1 MKKLL
6 ILSIV
11 FSIFISCGTENKKS
25 YLIKDVI
32 LTAEGPLFDG
42 PNTLQANHLIDL
54 NAIESGLNAEQIS
67 SVRITKASISSE
79 DSTVFDKVR
88 NFVLQL
94 TAADAKME
102 RIAVLNPVQKGI
114 KQAELNVSSES
125 ELKDNFSQKEI
136 TLILDAD
143 LIGDMESNL
152 TYTGSFE
159 FEITYKK

>member
-1 MKKLL
+1 MRKLL

-11 FSIFISCGTENKKS
+11 IFISCGTENKKS

-67 SVRITKASISSE
+67 GVRITKASISTE
-79 DSTVFDKVR
+79 DSTGFDKVR

-102 RIAVLNPVQKGI
+102 RIAVLNPVQKVI
-114 KQAELNVSSES
+114 KQAELNVSAES

>member
-1 MKKLL
+1 MKKLT

-11 FSIFISCGTENKKS
+11 FFIFFSCANESKKS

-54 NAIESGLNAEQIS
+54 NAIENGLNAEQIS
-67 SVRITKASISSE
+67 GVSITKASITTE
-79 DSTVFDKVR
+79 NSTGFDKVR

-94 TAADAKME
+94 TSADAKME

-114 KQAELNVSSES
+114 KKAELNVSSVG

-143 LIGDMESNL
+143 LIGDMENNL

>member
-32 LTAEGPLFDG
+32 LTAEGQLFDG

-67 SVRITKASISSE
+67 GVRITKASISTE
-79 DSTVFDKVR
+79 DSTGFDKVR

-114 KQAELNVSSES
+114 KQAELNVSAES

>member
-6 ILSIV
+6 ILSIL
-11 FSIFISCGTENKKS
+11 FSIFFSCGTETKKS

-42 PNTLQANHLIDL
+42 PNTLQANHIIDL

-67 SVRITKASISSE
+67 GVRITKASIATE
-79 DSTVFDKVR
+79 DSTGFDKVR

-114 KQAELNVSSES
+114 KQAELNVSAES
-125 ELKDNFSQKEI
+125 DLKDNFSQKEI

>member
-1 MKKLL
+1 MRKLL

-11 FSIFISCGTENKKS
+11 VSIFISCGTENKKS

-67 SVRITKASISSE
+67 GVRITKASISTE
-79 DSTVFDKVR
+79 DSTGFDKVR

-114 KQAELNVSSES
+114 KQAELNVSAES

>member
-1 MKKLL
+1 MKKITLL
-6 ILSIV
+6 LFLSTV
-11 FSIFISCGTENKKS
+11 LFSCGTESKKT
-25 YLIKDVI
+25 YVIKDVK

-67 SVRITKASISSE
+67 GVRITKASISTE
-79 DSTVFDKVR
+79 DSTGFDKVR

-125 ELKDNFSQKEI
+125 DLIDNFSQKEI

>member
-11 FSIFISCGTENKKS
+11 FSFFFSCGTETKKS
-25 YLIKDVI
+25 YFIKDVI

-42 PNTLQANHLIDL
+42 PNTLQANHIIDL
-54 NAIESGLNAEQIS
+54 NAIESGLNVEQIS
-67 SVRITKASISSE
+67 AVKITKASIATK
-79 DSTVFDKVR
+79 DSTGFDKVR

-114 KQAELNVSSES
+114 KQAELNVSAES

-143 LIGDMESNL
+143 LIGDMEDNL
-152 TYTGSFE
+152 TYTGNFE

>member
-1 MKKLL
+1 MKKFL

-11 FSIFISCGTENKKS
+11 FSFFFSCGTETKKA

-67 SVRITKASISSE
+67 GVRITKASISTE
-79 DSTVFDKVR
+79 DSTGFDKVR

-114 KQAELNVSSES
+114 KQAELNVSAES